1 MKYFK
6 DNNRL
11 MYVVMAATV
20 LLALSIMV
28 GFSVFLNQDRDGK
41 KGDADDGQS
50 YAYHV
55 AMVSGD
61 TSDVFWES
69 LYE

>member
-20 LLALSIMV
+20 LLVLSIMV
-28 GFSVFLNQDRDGK
+28 GFRVFLNQDRDGEQA
-41 KGDADDGQS
+41 DAEDGQ
-50 YAYHV
+50 A
-55 AMVSGD
+55 
-61 TSDVFWES
+61 
-69 LYE
+69 

>member
-28 GFSVFLNQDRDGK
+28 GFSVFLNQDRDEIGR
-41 KGDADDGQS
+41 A
-50 YAYHV
+50 HV
-55 AMVSGD
+55 
-61 TSDVFWES
+61 
-69 LYE
+69 